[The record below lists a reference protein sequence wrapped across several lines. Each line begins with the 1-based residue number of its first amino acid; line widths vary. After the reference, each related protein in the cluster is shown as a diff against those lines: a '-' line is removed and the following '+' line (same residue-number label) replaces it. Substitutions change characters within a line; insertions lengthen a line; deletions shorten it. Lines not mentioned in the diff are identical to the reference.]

1 MKETDTQPG
10 RMRRLGR
17 LLSGDLS
24 AREQDEFLV
33 LGTEFLSALAT
44 DLGMTEV
51 TVTQD
56 RAAVTGY
63 SGQVRLEGRRSDVGG
78 LVIDLE
84 QNFLTFQEEQS
95 CLYCRPEGLHDVR
108 PWNCAA
114 VGLPLLHDGDYG
126 ALLKRLRA
134 MGEGGDADG
143 TVAA

>member
-1 MKETDTQPG
+1 
-10 RMRRLGR
+10 MRRLGL

-24 AREQDEFLV
+24 AREQEKFLT
-33 LGTEFLSALAT
+33 LGTEFLSTLAT

-51 TVTQD
+51 TVIQD

-95 CLYCRPEGLHDVR
+95 CLYYRPEGIHDVR

-114 VGLPLLHDGDYG
+114 IGLPLLQSGDYG
-126 ALLKRLRA
+126 GLLKRLRA
-134 MGEGGDADG
+134 TGEGGDG
-143 TVAA
+143 VGNVAA

>member
-1 MKETDTQPG
+1 MKETDTQAG
-10 RMRRLGR
+10 RMRRLGL

-24 AREQDEFLV
+24 AREQKEFLT

-63 SGQVRLEGRRSDVGG
+63 SGQVRLKGRQSDVGR

-95 CLYCRPEGLHDVR
+95 CLYCRPEGVHDVR

-114 VGLPLLHDGDYG
+114 IGLPMLQDGDYG
-126 ALLKRLRA
+126 GLLKRLRA
-134 MGEGGDADG
+134 MCEGGDAVGSD
-143 TVAA
+143 AA

>member
-1 MKETDTQPG
+1 MKETDTQAG
-10 RMRRLGR
+10 RMRRLGL

-24 AREQDEFLV
+24 AREQKEFLT

-63 SGQVRLEGRRSDVGG
+63 SGQVRLKGRQSDVGG

-84 QNFLTFQEEQS
+84 QNFLTFQEV
-95 CLYCRPEGLHDVR
+95 LHD
-108 PWNCAA
+108 A
-114 VGLPLLHDGDYG
+114 
-126 ALLKRLRA
+126 
-134 MGEGGDADG
+134 
-143 TVAA
+143 